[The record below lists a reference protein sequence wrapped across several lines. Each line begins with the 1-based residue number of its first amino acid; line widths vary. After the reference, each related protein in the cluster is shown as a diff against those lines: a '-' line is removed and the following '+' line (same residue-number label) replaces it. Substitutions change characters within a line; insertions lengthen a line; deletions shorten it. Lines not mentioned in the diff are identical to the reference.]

1 MAALQDQWHADRLKR
16 QQEVAERRQA
26 VKSQLDTCQQ
36 VRQHSATEQREA
48 LTTHYE
54 ELKSE
59 TNLYLTQ
66 VKQQR
71 QVQAQQTATKLD
83 AFGAELQEAVA
94 ELRTTN
100 QQKMQQTQQYVAELQ
115 AVTQKELAA
124 NQRSRVAKRKHQAQ
138 KLTGY
143 VDDLEASVAEY
154 LDDITA
160 TRQTKAVQERTQRQ
174 RDRAALTDEVE
185 ALREDYAVYRQE
197 MQEFR
202 ADLQQSVWGDKASAA
217 STNGSKASSNGHS
230 PHGKSILPKAAKPKA
245 KTAATPT
252 PGKMG
257 ISVEDAIFKYL
268 KSQSNGARLTEIESS
283 LQINRF
289 EAVDAL
295 RSLIQQELI
304 VQKDRTYR
312 IREEVAL

>member
-16 QQEVAERRQA
+16 QQAVAERRQA
-26 VKSQLDTCQQ
+26 VKSQLDNCQQ
-36 VRQHSATEQREA
+36 VRQHNATEQREA
-48 LTTHYE
+48 LTAHYE

-66 VKQQR
+66 VQQQR
-71 QVQAQQTATKLD
+71 QAQAQQTATKLE
-83 AFGAELQEAVA
+83 AFGAELQETVA

-115 AVTQKELAA
+115 AVTQEELAA
-124 NQRSRVAKRKHQAQ
+124 NQRSRIAKRKHQEQ
-138 KLTGY
+138 KLTSY
-143 VDDLEASVAEY
+143 VDDLEASVAAY
-154 LDDITA
+154 LDDISA
-160 TRQTKAVQERTQRQ
+160 TRQTKAVQEHTQRQ

-202 ADLQQSVWGDKASAA
+202 ADLRQSVWGDTPSPTSK
-217 STNGSKASSNGHS
+217 NGSKASSNGHS
-230 PHGKSILPKAAKPKA
+230 PNVKSTSPAAAKPKA
-245 KTAATPT
+245 KPT
-252 PGKMG
+252 SGKVSV
-257 ISVEDAIFKYL
+257 SVEDAIFKYL
-268 KSQSNGARLTEIESS
+268 TSQSDGARLTEIESF
-283 LQINRF
+283 LKINRF
-289 EAVDAL
+289 QAVDAL